1 MSYFEASALVA
12 GQALFLQNYK
22 KGEWRLPDT
31 AVLASMYTGQ
41 KANPFLASLRTREDR
56 SVYAYI
62 PTRRAKGT
70 DTSREHDHTGDRG
83 DSKASTLSWNSIV
96 ETFSISIK
104 QMDNN
109 LMSFEENYAAQ
120 LNSCI
125 MNVLERQEAAQL
137 ANLIADRTE
146 VNKGTIQGAW
156 NSTDNVME
164 IYNVQG
170 EKFFQNVRTSMDNN
184 LFRNNVMVVVDS
196 LAYMNADFTMNQGPQ
211 NGTNLGFQHAGMNIA
226 KTTSAIDADYIGAAL
241 AFDMNTVGIV
251 PWIPVQNR
259 KPLDPKAALTYNGDY
274 GSITVPVY
282 DDKGNVAYTLDFAI
296 HSYAGRSDSSA
307 KGGYKQDV
315 TIEVEVSLDAA
326 YLSAPLSTF
335 RATGTWAGKADSM
348 VYQFGLLPA

>member
-1 MSYFEASALVA
+1 
-12 GQALFLQNYK
+12 
-22 KGEWRLPDT
+22 
-31 AVLASMYTGQ
+31 
-41 KANPFLASLRTREDR
+41 
-56 SVYAYI
+56 
-62 PTRRAKGT
+62 
-70 DTSREHDHTGDRG
+70 
-83 DSKASTLSWNSIV
+83 
-96 ETFSISIK
+96 
-104 QMDNN
+104 
-109 LMSFEENYAAQ
+109 
-120 LNSCI
+120 
-125 MNVLERQEAAQL
+125 
-137 ANLIADRTE
+137 
-146 VNKGTIQGAW
+146 
-156 NSTDNVME
+156 ME